1 MSLDKLKR
9 VRRGHRAFVTK
20 TIQSVN
26 EVCLSYSGSS
36 LEKERLK
43 SFKATLTDK
52 KSILQH
58 QYDAII
64 EQLDKDEDIDSDILD
79 SSEFGESISR
89 ALVKIDIVLSGAV
102 NSSEENGNSSKTLPG
117 SEATVKSKLPKL
129 TLKRYSG
136 DPTQWHAFWDSFSAA
151 VQENN
156 DVSQVDNFNYLRSL
170 LDGVAASAIE
180 GFSVTK
186 ENYDA
191 TIKLLKDRF
200 ANPQIIVSSHM
211 DALLKLNAVVD
222 INDLYRIRGL
232 YDKIEIH
239 VRSLENL
246 GTSSYGSLLI
256 PVIVNKLPKELQFV
270 ISRKLEKGK
279 WDVEQFMKEFKTE
292 LEARERCCMINNSHP
307 TIKKDGT
314 SQNKG
319 KLPYT
324 SST

>member
-36 LEKERLK
+36 LEKERLQ

-58 QYDAII
+58 QDDAIII

-102 NSSEENGNSSKTLPG
+102 NSSEENGNSSKTLPD

-129 TLKRYSG
+129 TLKRFSG

-151 VQENN
+151 VHENN
-156 DVSQVDNFNYLRSL
+156 DVSQVDKFNYLRSL
-170 LDGVAASAIE
+170 LDGVPASAIE
-180 GFSVTK
+180 GFSLTK

-191 TIKLLKDRF
+191 AIKLL
-200 ANPQIIVSSHM
+200 
-211 DALLKLNAVVD
+211 
-222 INDLYRIRGL
+222 
-232 YDKIEIH
+232 
-239 VRSLENL
+239 
-246 GTSSYGSLLI
+246 
-256 PVIVNKLPKELQFV
+256 
-270 ISRKLEKGK
+270 
-279 WDVEQFMKEFKTE
+279 
-292 LEARERCCMINNSHP
+292 
-307 TIKKDGT
+307 
-314 SQNKG
+314 
-319 KLPYT
+319 
-324 SST
+324 